1 MANTVQLTKNGQPVF
16 PVTDVS
22 LVMGLQDAIKLPP
35 VKTTI
40 LPAASAETAGKMYYV
55 GPDEND
61 EYERYITSAVEGSY
75 EWIDLGDTSI
85 PLPSIA
91 DNLTTDDANTAL
103 SAKQGVVLDGK
114 ITQLEAEVNGK
125 TTFTRGQISTTT
137 GNVDTTSTTRAYSPQ
152 MPNPGKVYFPTTIKV
167 SPRYYDAQGV
177 YQGYDDWS
185 TNGEATLNT
194 THPTIRLVVAYS
206 DNATITDAAAFN
218 SIVQIKCVDTR
229 LNVLETG
236 LASVPSQIAA
246 VENKVFV
253 DIYPD
258 FEIGTIDGG
267 TGQDS
272 ANNTRVRC
280 GMFSLVSGISVI
292 VKSGYK
298 FSLRWYKDDG
308 TFVINTNWITE
319 DTVLSAPNAN
329 CKKFRLVAA
338 DTSDSTIT
346 DASTFKGKVYVHGLP
361 ENLYDL
367 LGGTPD
373 EIKSLDARIKVLET
387 NLIVRQDTNFVLGNI
402 DNAGT
407 EKNDSTRCRSVFFKV
422 TDISDVSCSNG
433 YKYSYRWYD
442 SQKNYITTTLSWRT
456 TKSVVSEVA
465 PNNAVYFRIVA
476 ANSDDSSISTV
487 SAMDAV
493 VFVYAPLSSEIVKM
507 ENDVRAN
514 KTAIQ
519 ALQQEKVFSSSSSVG
534 NCSIIA
540 AKQHT
545 FSDGTPP
552 LYEWFLLADPDNN
565 LYLSRDLATRTFLC
579 AFADSVSN
587 FAFGILPNGDIIAC
601 KMASAL
607 SSGGSDDNRVNPY
620 VFKASEGWAVKHEVN
635 FGTSLKPCGWLENC
649 GFTTL
654 PDGTAMFAEYTR
666 VTVATCNCW
675 KIVGDASD
683 PTNWVVKKS
692 FTLSGQPDSGFK
704 HAHMVTVDFY
714 TGVIY
719 LATGDDN
726 VGAMV
731 FASTDGGDTWTQLR
745 EGSELYCRMLMMTF
759 TEDYIYWAQDTPGQH
774 YFYRGERD
782 VNGVLDYSTVTQFVT
797 IPGNESN
804 YFASYGQAYLP
815 EYDAVLLLDRQDSG
829 DSGQT
834 LPIRAITLSDGQI
847 HTVGTIEATDGGN
860 IGFRTSFSEWYPAG
874 GLIRVGFGFSGV
886 TVNKNKVCG
895 NKWPVNNGQDS
906 VNNLWL
912 KVSKDGSNWSL
923 KIGTYYL

>member
-1 MANTVQLTKNGQPVF
+1 MANIIPLKEESGAQFYPQTHEKAVIDSNGVNLQTKLANITTPSYVTAWDGVSTPVVANI
-16 PVTDVS
+16 PSGVVVTYNSTDYTGT
-22 LVMGLQDAIKLPP
+22 L
-35 VKTTI
+35 
-40 LPAASAETAGKMYYV
+40 AASASTLNKTYLVATGTANNYY
-55 GPDEND
+55 
-61 EYERYITSAVEGSY
+61 RYVTELSGSSY
-75 EWIDLGDTSI
+75 SWRSI
-85 PLPSIA
+85 GTTEI
-91 DNLTTDDANTAL
+91 NLSDYATKEEL
-103 SAKQGVVLDGK
+103 SQLSQEVDG
-114 ITQLEAEVNGK
+114 E

-137 GNVDTTSTTRAYSPQ
+137 GNVDNTSTTRAYTPFLD
-152 MPNPGKVYFPTTIKV
+152 NPGKVYFPTSVKV
-167 SPRYYDAQGV
+167 SPRYYDAQKV
-177 YQGYDDWS
+177 YHGYDEWI
-185 TNGEATLNT
+185 TTGVATFDT
-194 THPTIRLVVAYS
+194 TYPFVRIVVAYS
-206 DNATITDAAAFN
+206 NNATISDASAFN
-218 SIVQIKCVDTR
+218 SIIQLRCIH
-229 LNVLETG
+229 
-236 LASVPSQIAA
+236 
-246 VENKVFV
+246 
-253 DIYPD
+253 
-258 FEIGTIDGG
+258 
-267 TGQDS
+267 
-272 ANNTRVRC
+272 TRVEENERR
-280 GMFSLVSGISVI
+280 LADLEKV
-292 VKSGYK
+292 
-298 FSLRWYKDDG
+298 RQNTD
-308 TFVINTNWITE
+308 FVI
-319 DTVLSAPNAN
+319 
-329 CKKFRLVAA
+329 
-338 DTSDSTIT
+338 
-346 DASTFKGKVYVHGLP
+346 G
-361 ENLYDL
+361 
-367 LGGTPD
+367 
-373 EIKSLDARIKVLET
+373 
-387 NLIVRQDTNFVLGNI
+387 QI
-402 DNAGT
+402 DNTG
-407 EKNDSTRCRSVFFKV
+407 EERNDNTRCRSVFFK
-422 TDISDVSCSNG
+422 TSDISTVSCSTG

-442 SQKNYITTTLSWRT
+442 AQKNYITTTLSWRT
-456 TKSVVSEVA
+456 TATTVSDVA
-465 PNNAVYFRIVA
+465 PLTAVYFRIVA

-493 VFVYAPLSSEIVKM
+493 VFVYAPLSSELVRM
-507 ENDVRAN
+507 ENGMEAN
-514 KTAIQ
+514 TTAIQ

-534 NCSIIA
+534 NCSILA

-565 LYLSRDLATRTFLC
+565 LYLSRNLATRTFLC
-579 AFADSVSN
+579 AFADNVSD

-620 VFKASEGWAVKHEVN
+620 VFKASESWAVKHEVN
-635 FGTSLKPCGWLENC
+635 FGASLKPCGWLENC

-692 FTLSGQPDSGFK
+692 FTLSGEPDSGFK

-782 VNGVLDYSTVTQFVT
+782 ADGVLDYSTVTQFVT
-797 IPGNESN
+797 IPGNASN

-860 IGFRTSFSEWYPAG
+860 IGFRTSFSEWYPVG

-923 KIGTYYL
+923 KIGTCYL